1 MNRGTF
7 SALLLALLFLAG
19 SCSSTG
25 NRPQKK
31 DPQQEQL
38 EVFGDSIELEWKHDK
53 RVLTYC
59 PNQTCVRFFIPARNS
74 TKALIDFSYLY
85 LYDIRDSENDPHLEA
100 FKTSVTAK
108 DLRDTVELHQEDCA
122 VPPEDPIDSGTILCV
137 LKKMVPRHDIRAEA
151 IRMKE
156 HSTYSSELNL
166 LEMLDSSDVE
176 TPR

>member
-1 MNRGTF
+1 MNRDSF

-59 PNQTCVRFFIPARNS
+59 PDQTCLRFFIPAKNS
-74 TKALIDFSYLY
+74 TKALIDFLYLY
-85 LYDIRDSENDPHLEA
+85 LYDVRDNDDNPQLGSFRE
-100 FKTSVTAK
+100 SVDAK
-108 DLRDTVELHQEDCA
+108 DLRETIELHQEDCT
-122 VPPEDPIDSGTILCV
+122 VPTEDPIDSDTILCV
-137 LKKMVPRHDIRAEA
+137 LKKMVPRHEIRAEA
-151 IRMKE
+151 IRMEE